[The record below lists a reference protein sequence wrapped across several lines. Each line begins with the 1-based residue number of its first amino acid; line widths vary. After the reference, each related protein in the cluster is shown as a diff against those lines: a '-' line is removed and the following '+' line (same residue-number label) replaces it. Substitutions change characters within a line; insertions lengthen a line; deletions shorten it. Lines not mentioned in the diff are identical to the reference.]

1 MTKPT
6 LKILLCK
13 HCKVKYVWSFFNII
27 ERAKKKR
34 ESLF

>member
-1 MTKPT
+1 MTKRT
-6 LKILLCK
+6 LKTLLCK
-13 HCKVKYVWSFFNII
+13 NCKFKYVWSFFNVI